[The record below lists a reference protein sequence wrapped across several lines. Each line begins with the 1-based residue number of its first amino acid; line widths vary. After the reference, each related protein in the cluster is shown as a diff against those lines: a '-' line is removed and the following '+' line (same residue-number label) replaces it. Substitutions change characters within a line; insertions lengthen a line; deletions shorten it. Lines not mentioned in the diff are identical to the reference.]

1 MPSARPKKMESTRRK
16 KGEGTKIMRH
26 KASGRLSAQVDLGM
40 GLDGKRIRVTVYGD
54 TESEVIAK
62 RDELLVAHR
71 RGTLA
76 APEKT
81 KLKELLE
88 GWLER
93 QAPLL
98 SPRSRELYAYT
109 IRLYVPA
116 HLQAMR
122 LQAIKRHHI
131 KKLEADL
138 TQRGLSVSTRS
149 KVLQHL
155 RAAFEDAIEDEILTL
170 NPARGIRV
178 RATNNEKNSKVRRD
192 EKALTEDERDRFL
205 EAARPDPMYALFY
218 TMFSLGTRRGEALG
232 LRWQDLHF
240 KTKTA
245 DLVQAVKI
253 VGGKAVIGPL
263 KTVESRRDVP
273 MSDDL
278 TAVLE
283 VRREAQRRDK
293 DILESAWVENG
304 LVFTTSLGTPIHPR
318 NVNRTIERLS
328 EKANIEHLELPNL
341 DGSIKIERHPEQGF
355 VLRTSALAKGLGVST
370 NTIRVMR
377 RERPEVL
384 EGSHWIPGKQANAGN
399 PIHLWTLEGAF
410 LLASLLNSEQARIFH
425 KRLEVFSKVAD
436 PKATMRHFAS
446 HAGRYTF
453 ISLQRRGGVALEV
466 IAAQT
471 GHTRLSTLV
480 DHYRSIY
487 PEEKREAV
495 YSIAKSQQ
503 RHRHADSEGQKRIGR
518 KIGSKPRK
526 KRGHTLKKVR
536 P

>member
-1 MPSARPKKMESTRRK
+1 MPSVRPKKTESTRRK
-16 KGEGTKIMRH
+16 KGEGTKIMHH
-26 KASGRLSAQVDLGM
+26 KASGRLSAQVDIGT
-40 GLDGKRIRVTVYGD
+40 GLEGKRVRVTVYGN

-71 RGTLA
+71 RGMLA

-81 KLKELLE
+81 KLKDWLE

-116 HLQAMR
+116 NLLAMR
-122 LQAIKRHHI
+122 LQAIKRLHI
-131 KKLEADL
+131 RQLDTDL
-138 TQRGLSVSTRS
+138 TRRELSVSTRS
-149 KVLQHL
+149 KVFQHL
-155 RAAFEDAIEDEILTL
+155 RAAFEDAIESEILTV

-178 RATNNEKNSKVRRD
+178 RATNHEKNSKVRRD

-205 EAARPDPMYALFY
+205 EAARDDPLYPLFY
-218 TMFSLGTRRGEALG
+218 TMFSLGMRRGEVLG
-232 LRWQDLHF
+232 LRWMDLHF
-240 KTKTA
+240 KTKMA

-253 VGGKAVIGPL
+253 IGGRAEIGPL

-278 TAVLE
+278 IAVLE
-283 VRREAQRRDK
+283 VRRQAQQRDR
-293 DILESAWVENG
+293 DILGSAWLENG

-328 EKANIEHLELPNL
+328 EKANIEHLELPNM
-341 DGSIKIERHPEQGF
+341 DGSIEIERHTDQGF
-355 VLRTSALAKGLGVST
+355 VLRTTALAKGLGVST

-399 PIHLWTLEGAF
+399 PIHLWTLEGAY
-410 LLASLLNSEQARIFH
+410 LLADLLNSEQARIFH

-487 PEEKREAV
+487 LEEKRAAV

-503 RHRHADSEGQKRIGR
+503 RHQHADLEGRKRIGR
-518 KIGSKPRK
+518 KIGSNRA
-526 KRGHTLKKVR
+526 KRRGRTLKKVR

>member
-1 MPSARPKKMESTRRK
+1 MSSVRSNKTEPTRRR
-16 KGEGTKIMRH
+16 KGEGTKIMHH

-40 GLDGKRIRVTVYGD
+40 GLEGKRIRVTVYGD

-62 RDELLVAHR
+62 RDELLVAQR

-81 KLKELLE
+81 RLKE
-88 GWLER
+88 WLER

-138 TQRGLSVSTRS
+138 TLRELSASTRS

-155 RAAFEDAIEDEILTL
+155 RATFEDAIEDEILTL

-205 EAARPDPMYALFY
+205 EAARDDPLYPLFY

-232 LRWQDLHF
+232 LRWQDIHF

-253 VGGKAVIGPL
+253 VGG
-263 KTVESRRDVP
+263 
-273 MSDDL
+273 
-278 TAVLE
+278 
-283 VRREAQRRDK
+283 
-293 DILESAWVENG
+293 
-304 LVFTTSLGTPIHPR
+304 
-318 NVNRTIERLS
+318 RL
-328 EKANIEHLELPNL
+328 
-341 DGSIKIERHPEQGF
+341 
-355 VLRTSALAKGLGVST
+355 
-370 NTIRVMR
+370 
-377 RERPEVL
+377 
-384 EGSHWIPGKQANAGN
+384 
-399 PIHLWTLEGAF
+399 
-410 LLASLLNSEQARIFH
+410 
-425 KRLEVFSKVAD
+425 
-436 PKATMRHFAS
+436 
-446 HAGRYTF
+446 
-453 ISLQRRGGVALEV
+453 
-466 IAAQT
+466 
-471 GHTRLSTLV
+471 
-480 DHYRSIY
+480 
-487 PEEKREAV
+487 
-495 YSIAKSQQ
+495 
-503 RHRHADSEGQKRIGR
+503 
-518 KIGSKPRK
+518 
-526 KRGHTLKKVR
+526 
-536 P
+536 

>member
-1 MPSARPKKMESTRRK
+1 MPTSRQNTSTSNRRK

-26 KASGRLSAQVDLGM
+26 KASGRLWAQVDLGM
-40 GLDGKRIRVTVYGD
+40 GLKGKRVRVAVYGD
-54 TESEVIAK
+54 SESEVIAK

-71 RGTLA
+71 CGMLA

-81 KLKELLE
+81 KLKEWLE

-93 QAPLL
+93 QSPLL
-98 SPRSRELYAYT
+98 SPRSRELYAIT

-116 HLQAMR
+116 SLLAMR
-122 LQAIKRHHI
+122 LQAIKRLHI
-131 KKLEADL
+131 RQLDTDL
-138 TQRGLSVSTRS
+138 TRRELSVSTRS
-149 KVLQHL
+149 KVFQHL
-155 RAAFEDAIEDEILTL
+155 RAAFEDAIESEILTV

-178 RATNNEKNSKVRRD
+178 RATNLEKNSKVRRD

-205 EAARPDPMYALFY
+205 EAARPDPMYGLFY
-218 TMFSLGTRRGEALG
+218 TLFSLGTRRGEVLG

-240 KTKTA
+240 DTKTA
-245 DLVQAVKI
+245 DLVQAVKV
-253 VGGKAVIGPL
+253 VGGKAEIGPL

-278 TAVLE
+278 MAVLE
-283 VRREAQRRDK
+283 VRRQAQQRDK
-293 DILESAWVENG
+293 DILGSVWVENG

-328 EKANIEHLELPNL
+328 ARANIEHLEMPNL
-341 DGSIKIERHPEQGF
+341 GGSIEIERHPEQGF
-355 VLRTSALAKGLGVST
+355 VLRTSALAKGLGVSA
-370 NTIRVMR
+370 NSIRVRR
-377 RERPEVL
+377 REHPQIL

-410 LLASLLNSEQARIFH
+410 LLANLLNSAQAGVFH
-425 KRLEVFSKVAD
+425 KTLEAFSKVAD

-487 PEEKREAV
+487 PEEKRQAV

-503 RHRHADSEGQKRIGR
+503 RHQTAGAEGQKRIGR

-526 KRGHTLKKVR
+526 RRGRSLKRVH

>member
-1 MPSARPKKMESTRRK
+1 MSSVRSNKTEPTRRR
-16 KGEGTKIMRH
+16 KGEGTKIMHH
-26 KASGRLSAQVDLGM
+26 KASGRLSAQVDLGT

-62 RDELLVAHR
+62 RDELLVAQR

-81 KLKELLE
+81 KLKEWLE

-116 HLQAMR
+116 HVQAMR

-178 RATNNEKNSKVRRD
+178 RATNKEKNSKVRRD

-205 EAARPDPMYALFY
+205 EAARDDPMYPLFY

-232 LRWQDLHF
+232 LRWQDIHF

-278 TAVLE
+278 LAVLE
-283 VRREAQRRDK
+283 VRRQAQQRDK
-293 DILESAWVENG
+293 DVLESAWVENG
-304 LVFTTSLGTPIHPR
+304 LVFTTVLGTPIHPC
-318 NVNRTIERLS
+318 NVNRTIKRLS
-328 EKANIEHLELPNL
+328 ERANIEHLELPNV
-341 DGSIKIERHPEQGF
+341 DGSIEIERHEAQGF
-355 VLRTSALAKGLGVST
+355 VLRTSALAKGLGISS

-384 EGSHWIPGKQANAGN
+384 EGTHWIPGKQANAGN

-425 KRLEVFSKVAD
+425 KRLETFAKVAD

-453 ISLQRRGGVALEV
+453 ISLQRRSGVALEV
-466 IAAQT
+466 IASQT
-471 GHTRLSTLV
+471 GHVRLSTLV

-487 PEEKREAV
+487 PDEKRRAV
-495 YSIAKSQQ
+495 YSIAQSQQ
-503 RHRHADSEGQKRIGR
+503 RHQHADSEGQKWIGR
-518 KIGSKPRK
+518 KIGSKHQ
-526 KRGHTLKKVR
+526 KRRGRTLKKVR

>member
-1 MPSARPKKMESTRRK
+1 MF
-16 KGEGTKIMRH
+16 
-26 KASGRLSAQVDLGM
+26 
-40 GLDGKRIRVTVYGD
+40 
-54 TESEVIAK
+54 K

-76 APEKT
+76 TPEKT
-81 KLKELLE
+81 RLKE
-88 GWLER
+88 WLER

-109 IRLYVPA
+109 IRLYVSA

-122 LQAIKRHHI
+122 LQAIKRHHL

-138 TQRGLSVSTRS
+138 MQRGLSVSTRS

-155 RAAFEDAIEDEILTL
+155 RAAFEDAIKDEILTL

-178 RATNNEKNSKVRRD
+178 RATNNEKNSKVHRD

-205 EAARPDPMYALFY
+205 EAAHDDPLYPLFY

-263 KTVESRRDVP
+263 KTVESRRDAP

-278 TAVLE
+278 IAVLE
-283 VRREAQRRDK
+283 SRRQAQRSDRG
-293 DILESAWVENG
+293 ILGAAWVENG
-304 LVFTTSLGTPIHPR
+304 LVFNTSLGTPIHPR

-328 EKANIEHLELPNL
+328 EKANTEHLELPNL
-341 DGSIKIERHPEQGF
+341 NSPIEIERHAEQGF
-355 VLRTSALAKGLGVST
+355 VLRTSALTKGLGVST

-377 RERPEVL
+377 CERPEIL
-384 EGSHWIPGKQANAGN
+384 EGTHWIPGKQANAGN

-425 KRLEVFSKVAD
+425 KRLEVFSKMAD

-453 ISLQRRGGVALEV
+453 ISLQRRCGVALEV
-466 IAAQT
+466 IAA
-471 GHTRLSTLV
+471 
-480 DHYRSIY
+480 
-487 PEEKREAV
+487 
-495 YSIAKSQQ
+495 
-503 RHRHADSEGQKRIGR
+503 
-518 KIGSKPRK
+518 
-526 KRGHTLKKVR
+526 
-536 P
+536 

>member
-1 MPSARPKKMESTRRK
+1 
-16 KGEGTKIMRH
+16 
-26 KASGRLSAQVDLGM
+26 
-40 GLDGKRIRVTVYGD
+40 
-54 TESEVIAK
+54 
-62 RDELLVAHR
+62 
-71 RGTLA
+71 
-76 APEKT
+76 
-81 KLKELLE
+81 
-88 GWLER
+88 
-93 QAPLL
+93 
-98 SPRSRELYAYT
+98 
-109 IRLYVPA
+109 
-116 HLQAMR
+116 
-122 LQAIKRHHI
+122 
-131 KKLEADL
+131 
-138 TQRGLSVSTRS
+138 
-149 KVLQHL
+149 
-155 RAAFEDAIEDEILTL
+155 
-170 NPARGIRV
+170 
-178 RATNNEKNSKVRRD
+178 
-192 EKALTEDERDRFL
+192 
-205 EAARPDPMYALFY
+205 
-218 TMFSLGTRRGEALG
+218 
-232 LRWQDLHF
+232 
-240 KTKTA
+240 
-245 DLVQAVKI
+245 VQAVKI
-253 VGGKAVIGPL
+253 VCGKAVIGPL

-278 TAVLE
+278 TSVLE
-283 VRREAQRRDK
+283 VRRQAQQRDK
-293 DILESAWVENG
+293 NILESAWVENG

-318 NVNRTIERLS
+318 NVNRTIERMS
-328 EKANIEHLELPNL
+328 EKANIELLELPNV
-341 DGSIKIERHPEQGF
+341 DGSIEIERYEAQRF
-355 VLRTSALAKGLGVST
+355 VLRTSALAKGLGVSS

-399 PIHLWTLEGAF
+399 PTHLWTLEGAF

-526 KRGHTLKKVR
+526 KMGRTLKKVR